1 MAKKHQVEAI
11 TPMDEDFAR
20 WYTDVIT
27 KTEMVD
33 YAPIK
38 GFMVIRAYGYALW
51 ENIQKRFD
59 YEFKKTGHKNM
70 YFPLLIPESY
80 LNKEKE
86 HVEGFAPEVAW
97 VTHGGNEKL
106 AERLC
111 IRPTSETIICSMY
124 AKWLTSYRDLPYLY
138 NQWCN
143 VVRWEKTTR
152 PFLRTSEFLWQEG
165 HTLHETFDEAQEETM
180 RMIEI
185 YRKVCEDYLAIPV
198 VVGQKSEKEKFAGA
212 HATYTIEAL
221 MHDGQALQ
229 SGTSHNL
236 GDHFAKA
243 FDIKFLGRD
252 NIEQYAFSTS
262 WGVSTRLIGGLIMVH
277 GDDNGLKMPPMIAPT
292 QAVIIPIA
300 MHKGDV
306 LGKAHALYDTLKEK
320 FRVELDDSELNSPGW
335 KFNQYEMKGVPVR
348 IELGPKDIE
357 QNQCVLVLRD
367 TGEKKSVALE
377 NVVTELE
384 ELLEEIQENMYNMA
398 LKLREEKTSVAHNMD
413 EFQMNLEQNP
423 GFIKAMWCG
432 CRECEDKI
440 KEMTG
445 ASLRC
450 IPFEQEDLGSDT
462 CVLCGKKADKMA
474 YFARAY

>member
-1 MAKKHQVEAI
+1 MAKKDKVEAI
-11 TPMDEDFAR
+11 TPINEDFAR
-20 WYTDVIT
+20 WYTDVIL
-27 KTEMVD
+27 KTELVD
-33 YAPIK
+33 YAPVK

-51 ENIQKRFD
+51 ENIQGIFD
-59 YEFKKTGHKNM
+59 KEFKKTGHKNM

-97 VTHGGNEKL
+97 VTQGGSEPL

-124 AKWLTSYRDLPYLY
+124 AKWLSSYRDLPYLY

-165 HTLHETFDEAQEETM
+165 HTVHETFEEAQKETM
-180 RMIEI
+180 QMIEI
-185 YRKVCEDYLAIPV
+185 YRKVCEEYLAIPM

-243 FDIKFLGRD
+243 FEIKFLGRD
-252 NIEQYAFSTS
+252 NTEQYAFSTS
-262 WGVSTRLIGGLIMVH
+262 WGVSTRLIGGIIMVH
-277 GDDNGLKMPPMIAPT
+277 GDDSGLKLPPRIAPT

-300 MHKGDV
+300 MHKEGV
-306 LGKAHALYDTLKEK
+306 LDRARELYDSLKES
-320 FRVELDDSELNSPGW
+320 FRIEIDDAEAYSPGW

-357 QNQCVLVLRD
+357 NGQCVMVRRD
-367 TGEKKSVALE
+367 SGEKITVALE
-377 NVVTELE
+377 DAATELAA
-384 ELLEEIQENMYNMA
+384 LLESIQKAMYDNA
-398 LKLREEKTSVAHNMD
+398 LRAREEKTSVAYSME
-413 EFQMNLEQNP
+413 EFKKNLEENP
-423 GFIKAMWCG
+423 GFVKAMWCG

-440 KEMTG
+440 KELTG

-450 IPFEQEDLGSDT
+450 MPFEQEDLGSDT
-462 CVLCGKKADKMA
+462 CVFCGAKADKMA